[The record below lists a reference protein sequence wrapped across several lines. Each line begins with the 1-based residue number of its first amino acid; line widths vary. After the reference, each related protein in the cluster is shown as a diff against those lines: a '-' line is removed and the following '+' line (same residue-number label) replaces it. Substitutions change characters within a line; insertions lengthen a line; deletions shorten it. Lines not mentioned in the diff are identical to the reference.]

1 MLDVLYTVDTELWPW
16 DWDLSPTGLRSA
28 FDLDIEGRTPKG
40 DFGVSFQI
48 ELLND
53 HGLTGVFHVE
63 SLFATAVGAEPL
75 HEITAPILANGHEV
89 QLHIHTE
96 WLEHM
101 NNGGVFGG
109 KFGQNMADFD
119 LAEQTRLIEIALANL
134 AETGAPAA
142 TAFRAGNYGAN
153 NDTLGALGKNGIAF
167 DTSYNFCH
175 LNGACQMR
183 FDPSFSQPMR
193 IDRVVEVPINYFRDR
208 PGGVR
213 HTQLMACSFAE
224 LRAMLL
230 AAWRGG
236 WKTFVIVSHSFE
248 LINRVKRMP
257 DMTVVKRFEK
267 LCRFLADNTDK
278 FRTCGFNDLPSDLS
292 DSPVDPPTLRS
303 HSLRTLR
310 RVGEQVWRRLW

>member
-16 DWDLSPTGLRSA
+16 GWDISPAGLRSA
-28 FDLDIEGRTPKG
+28 LDLDIEGRTPKG
-40 DFGVSFQI
+40 DYGVSFQI

-63 SLFATAVGAEPL
+63 SLFATAVGVEPL
-75 HEITAPILANGHEV
+75 REITTPILANGHEV

-101 NNGGVFGG
+101 NDGGVFGG
-109 KFGQNMADFD
+109 KVGQNIADFD
-119 LAEQTRLIEIALANL
+119 LAEQAQLIEIALANL
-134 AETGAPAA
+134 AETGAPPA

-153 NDTLGALGKNGIAF
+153 NDTLGALAKNGIAF

-175 LNGACQMR
+175 LNGACRMR

-193 IDRVVEVPINYFRDR
+193 IDGVVEVPINHFRDR

-230 AAWRGG
+230 QAWRGG

-267 LCRFLADNTDK
+267 LCRFLADHTDK
-278 FRTCGFNDLPSDLS
+278 FRTCGFNDLPLDLA
-292 DSPVDPPTLRS
+292 DSPIDPPPLRS
-303 HSLRTLR
+303 HSLRTLKR
-310 RVGEQVWRRLW
+310 MGEQVLRRLP